1 MRSLIAV
8 LCLLAGCSR
17 SMLDSAAPDADCV
30 AVPQSDAGDVDA
42 RAPSADA
49 SDASDVTKVDASGA
63 EPCLVGGNVFHVEG
77 DPGDPVYP
85 GAATITSADGTWGGK
100 MVGASD
106 VQAGVYQGSITSWA
120 FAFRDGFEN
129 VLEVKEY
136 DNVTTVPTNTS
147 GPFLALYMDGR
158 TCHQGTARVT
168 IVTLDRDNPSS
179 DQPTLLSLTAT
190 FEVHCGGITPAVRGC
205 VHYQP

>member
-1 MRSLIAV
+1 MRRLIM

-17 SMLDSAAPDADCV
+17 SMLDDAAPDADCV
-30 AVPQSDAGDVDA
+30 AAPRPDAGDLDA
-42 RAPSADA
+42 SSSPADA
-49 SDASDVTKVDASGA
+49 SDASDVTSVDASGA
-63 EPCLVGGNVFHVEG
+63 EPCLIGGNVFHVEG

-85 GAATITSADGTWGGK
+85 GMATITSADGKWLGQ

-106 VQAGVYQGSITSWA
+106 VQAVVYQNSVTSWA
-120 FAFRDGFEN
+120 FAFRDGFET
-129 VLEVKEY
+129 VLDVKEY

-147 GPFLALYMDGR
+147 GPFLVLYMDGR

-168 IVTLDRDNPSS
+168 LVTLDRSNPSS
-179 DQPTLLSLTAT
+179 EQPTLLSLTAT
-190 FEVHCGGITPAVRGC
+190 FEVHCGAITPAVRGC